1 VTRSRLRWS
10 SLVLAAAVL
19 AGATL
24 GFLSWRKSQ
33 GLAEEHA
40 ARAQKALDEM
50 GRHYANIKL
59 CTDILKT
66 ARHPSEKASLERK
79 RKSSRDRLVKLEE
92 AAARHERL
100 ARYYGYEAPLKRPD
114 PDAKP

>member
-1 VTRSRLRWS
+1 MTRSRLRWS
-10 SLVLAAAVL
+10 SLTLAAAVF

-24 GFLSWRKSQ
+24 GFLSWRRSQ
-33 GLAEEHA
+33 GLAQEHA

-50 GRHYANIKL
+50 GRHYANVNVCL
-59 CTDILKT
+59 EALKT
-66 ARHPSEKASLERK
+66 ARRPSEKASIEAIMR
-79 RKSSRDRLVKLEE
+79 SSRSRIVKLEE

-100 ARYYGYEAPLKRPD
+100 ARDHGYRAPLKRPD